1 MSVAKFMPKHPAD
14 LIRLIIKE
22 SAVFCVNLLRE
33 VETGV
38 DTLCVM
44 PHDAWEFRWMQM
56 MISTKGKVWGDEE
69 KKKKSEM
76 FHAMWRI
83 LIKCESLFKNSWFR
97 WVCMN
102 WDAIWNTDFGHFC
115 VRLHFMYY
123 DTWSTWWLLNAIPHK
138 KDSSRKIKC
147 KTVTSKP
154 GLVACE
160 QQIKSWYRCH
170 WRHTPMNLY
179 SSFEVYIRVYLMNN

>member
-33 VETGV
+33 VKTGF

-69 KKKKSEM
+69 KKKK
-76 FHAMWRI
+76 RKKV
-83 LIKCESLFKNSWFR
+83 KCFMRCDVFWSNASLCS
-97 WVCMN
+97 
-102 WDAIWNTDFGHFC
+102 
-115 VRLHFMYY
+115 
-123 DTWSTWWLLNAIPHK
+123 
-138 KDSSRKIKC
+138 
-147 KTVTSKP
+147 KTVGSD
-154 GLVACE
+154 GSAWIEMQFEIQISDIFACDCILCIMIHDPRGGYSTLSH
-160 QQIKSWYRCH
+160 IKKTAH
-170 WRHTPMNLY
+170 
-179 SSFEVYIRVYLMNN
+179 VK